1 MLFKKVENRE
11 AIFVSHA
18 ILLYKQFSKSK
29 GFLTETFLACMFE
42 WQNVVMW
49 HKKAIKW
56 TTIFDSRQLLCRI
69 LTVWS
74 AMSTKQPNFKNIFP
88 KQYCFTHISESLQNV
103 TNSWPNHPQSGRSR
117 IFCKS
122 NIALFNFWTVYFFK
136 KCKNVLSVLACRN
149 SWFSAGWKQ

>member
-1 MLFKKVENRE
+1 MVENTV
-11 AIFVSHA
+11 ATVFYFVVSPSKPEHMVYKNTIKSA
-18 ILLYKQFSKSK
+18 FALTQCCLKKLKIVKQFL
-29 GFLTETFLACMFE
+29 FLTRYCFTNNFQNPKDSWPKRSYSCMFE

-74 AMSTKQPNFKNIFP
+74 AMSTKQQNFRNIFP

-103 TNSWPNHPQSGRSR
+103 TNSWPNHPESGRSR
-117 IFCKS
+117 IF
-122 NIALFNFWTVYFFK
+122 F
-136 KCKNVLSVLACRN
+136 
-149 SWFSAGWKQ
+149 